1 MGPSRSPSPLAG
13 DAAQWGQGQG
23 EMGSEPRTCGVTA
36 EKGRNL
42 LVPGLSGPGAGVV
55 STHRAMPVC
64 SAGELGMNSCKN
76 NSNKK
81 KTQPNSRACISHFS
95 LPFQQPFLE
104 KFMSTLQEAV
114 AFSHSQVLSS
124 LFSVAELAFA

>member
-13 DAAQWGQGQG
+13 DAAQLGQGQG

-42 LVPGLSGPGAGVV
+42 LVPGMSGPGAGAV

-76 NSNKK
+76 NNNKK
-81 KTQPNSRACISHFS
+81 KKPTQQSGLYFTFLSA
-95 LPFQQPFLE
+95 LPA
-104 KFMSTLQEAV
+104 TLP
-114 AFSHSQVLSS
+114 
-124 LFSVAELAFA
+124 

>member
-13 DAAQWGQGQG
+13 DTAQWGQGQG

-42 LVPGLSGPGAGVV
+42 LVPGLSGPGTGAV

-76 NSNKK
+76 NNNKK
-81 KTQPNSRACISHFS
+81 KKTNPTVGPVFHISLCPSSNPSLKSLCLHYKKQLHFHTA
-95 LPFQQPFLE
+95 
-104 KFMSTLQEAV
+104 K
-114 AFSHSQVLSS
+114 SS
-124 LFSVAELAFA
+124 PRCFP